1 MEKLLYVSDISLPN
15 KSAYAVHII
24 KMCDAFAKEKE
35 VDLIVNHNS
44 EKWAIL
50 KRNYNIKEKINII
63 SLNNFKV
70 GNFFLE

>member
-50 KRNYNIKEKINII
+50 KK
-63 SLNNFKV
+63 L
-70 GNFFLE
+70 